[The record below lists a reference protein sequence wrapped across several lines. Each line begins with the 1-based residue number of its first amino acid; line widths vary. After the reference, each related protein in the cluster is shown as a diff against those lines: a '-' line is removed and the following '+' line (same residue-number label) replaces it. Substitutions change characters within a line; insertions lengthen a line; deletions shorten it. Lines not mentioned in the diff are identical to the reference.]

1 MTPVTPGDISPV
13 TPGGILALFILV
25 PLLLGI
31 VGWVLGRRQTGT
43 ARWLALAGNL
53 FNLGLAALLCLG
65 ASGVLRLPFLAA
77 SGAGSPW
84 MAEVHW
90 PWIPSLGISFSLG
103 LDGLSLT
110 LLGLTAL
117 LGIMAV
123 LSSWTGI
130 TTRVAFF
137 YLNISLVLAGINGVF
152 LATDLFLFVFF
163 WELMLVPMY
172 FLIDLWGH
180 ENRHAAAVKFFLFTQ
195 VGGLLMLVAVIALA
209 VIHGMATGTWTFELR
224 DLMGTVMSPVI
235 GMLLMLGFFAA
246 FAVKLPAFP
255 LHTWLPDAHT
265 EAPTAGSVILAGLL
279 LKTGGYGLIRF
290 AVPLFPAASRAF
302 APVAIALAAAG
313 IVYGGIMA
321 FSQKDMKRVVAY
333 TSVSHLGFVLLGVYA
348 FTPLALSGAVLQMV
362 SHGIS
367 TGALFVL
374 VGALQDRIHTRDLE
388 RMGGLWAQV
397 PRMGAAALVLCMA
410 LVGLPGLVNFVS
422 EFLVLVGTWTVS
434 PVATVIA
441 GFGLVIATVYALR
454 LFMTAFHGAPRETW
468 ILSDLSAR
476 ETGTLFLAIALL
488 VLLGLFPAFILGMVG
503 HSVSGVLAL
512 FAAGGGA

>member
-1 MTPVTPGDISPV
+1 MV
-13 TPGGILALFILV
+13 LALFVFV
-25 PLLLGI
+25 PLVCGLA
-31 VGWVLGRRQTGT
+31 GWLLGRRQAGF
-43 ARWLALAGNL
+43 ARWLALAANL
-53 FNLGLAALLCLG
+53 FNLCLAAVLWLG
-65 ASGVLRLPFLAA
+65 AAGAARLAHAA
-77 SGAGSPW
+77 AAGAGSPW
-84 MAEVHW
+84 LAELHW
-90 PWIPSLGISFSLG
+90 PWITGLGISFSLG

-117 LGIMAV
+117 LGAMAV

-130 TTRVAFF
+130 TQRVPFF
-137 YLNISLVLAGINGVF
+137 HLNISLVLAGINGVF

-172 FLIDLWGH
+172 FLIDIWGH
-180 ENRHAAAVKFFLFTQ
+180 ENRHRAAVKFFLFTQ
-195 VGGLLMLVAVIALA
+195 VGGLLMLVAIIALA
-209 VIHGMATGTWTFELR
+209 VLHALATGVWTFALA
-224 DLMGTVMSPVI
+224 DLMGTALSPVVS
-235 GMLLMLGFFAA
+235 MLLMLGFFAA

-302 APVAIALAAAG
+302 APVAIGLAAAG
-313 IVYGGIMA
+313 IVYGGLMA

-348 FTPLALSGAVLQMV
+348 FTAQALSGAVLQMV

-367 TGALFVL
+367 TGALFML
-374 VGALQDRIHTRDLE
+374 VGALQDRIHTRDLD
-388 RMGGLWAQV
+388 RMGGLWTQV

-422 EFLVLVGTWTVS
+422 EFLVLVGTWSVS
-434 PVATVIA
+434 PVATVVA
-441 GFGLVIATVYALR
+441 GFGLVVATVYALR
-454 LFMTAFHGAPRETW
+454 LFQTAFHGAPREAW
-468 ILSDLSAR
+468 VMADLGAR
-476 ETGTLFLAIALL
+476 EAGTLFLAIALL
-488 VLLGLFPAFILGMVG
+488 VLFGLYPMAILSMVE

-512 FAAGGGA
+512 VAAGGGA

>member
-1 MTPVTPGDISPV
+1 MMAVAG
-13 TPGGILALFILV
+13 GGILLALFIFV
-25 PLLLGI
+25 PLVLGLA
-31 VGWVLGRRQTGT
+31 GWVLGRRQAGFS
-43 ARWLALAGNL
+43 RWLTLAANL
-53 FNLGLAALLCLG
+53 FNLCLAAVLWLGAAGATHFPGLAA
-65 ASGVLRLPFLAA
+65 P
-77 SGAGSPW
+77 GAGSPW
-84 MAEVHW
+84 LAELHV
-90 PWIPSLGISFSLG
+90 PWIPGLGVSFSLG

-110 LLGLTAL
+110 MLGLTAL
-117 LGIMAV
+117 LGAMAV
-123 LSSWTGI
+123 LSAWTGI
-130 TTRVAFF
+130 TKRVAFF
-137 YLNISLVLAGINGVF
+137 YFNISLVLAGINGVF

-172 FLIDLWGH
+172 FLIDIWGH
-180 ENRHAAAVKFFLFTQ
+180 ENRHKAAVKFFLFTQ
-195 VGGLLMLVAVIALA
+195 VGGLLMLVAIIALA
-209 VIHGMATGTWTFELR
+209 VLHSMATGAWTFALR
-224 DLMGTVMSPVI
+224 DLMGTVVSPVI

-302 APVAIALAAAG
+302 APVAIGLAVAG

-321 FSQKDMKRVVAY
+321 YSQKDMKRVVAY
-333 TSVSHLGFVLLGVYA
+333 TSVSHLGFVLLGIYA
-348 FTPLALSGAVLQMV
+348 FTPQALSGAVLQMV

-374 VGALQDRIHTRDLE
+374 VGALQDRIHTRDLD

-422 EFLVLVGTWTVS
+422 EFLVLVGTWQVS
-434 PVATVIA
+434 PVATILA
-441 GFGLVIATVYALR
+441 GLGLVIATVYALR
-454 LFMTAFHGAPRETW
+454 LFQTAFHGVPRETW
-468 ILSDLSAR
+468 TLADLSAR

-488 VLLGLFPAFILGMVG
+488 VLFGLYPMPILHMVEQ
-503 HSVSGVLAL
+503 SVSGVLAVI
-512 FAAGGGA
+512 AAGGGA